1 MLARRLLVVLACAAA
16 LLLVVA
22 ALRHGNGDS
31 PAAGRAEPG
40 VGEQSREASS
50 PPPEPTPRELR
61 IERALRA
68 GVASAA
74 GLGGEVEAAAMLDD
88 SPAPL
93 VATSG
98 PGGAERYMRLWSI
111 SKVATMIA
119 LFQRLG
125 WGDRHGE
132 IPSHEVLEALS
143 GAMIRS
149 ENCRQRRV
157 VLELQRAAAGIP
169 ETRRALAEEFGSIGA
184 EFQPGSQVA
193 PPEAICLPFLRQ
205 QVEIPEPLDPAL
217 LLGTS
222 RWRVTDAARLA
233 HALAVGTFGKALSDQ
248 VLEFMRKPKQP
259 SRESE
264 PGELTAPLDWGAGRV
279 FADFGP
285 AYKAGW
291 GGSLNG
297 NFLAGQIAV
306 VPLPGNQHLSLAVM
320 FHPDTQPE
328 RDDPGITVA
337 PEAIEAVMQ
346 TVRSELGVSA
356 ASAATAGGTTGLPS
370 D

>member
-1 MLARRLLVVLACAAA
+1 VAAGFLVV
-16 LLLVVA
+16 VV
-22 ALRHGNGDS
+22 LHRGGDS
-31 PAAGRAEPG
+31 SAVVRAKSRSDAGAQQASAPAEPTA
-40 VGEQSREASS
+40 RE
-50 PPPEPTPRELR
+50 RR

-74 GLGGEVEAAAMLDD
+74 GLGGDVEAAAMLDG

-93 VATSG
+93 VASSEA
-98 PGGAERYMRLWSI
+98 GGADRPMRLWSM
-111 SKVATMIA
+111 SKVATMVA

-125 WGDRHGE
+125 WGDRDGE
-132 IPSHEVLEALS
+132 APSPEVLEALA
-143 GAMIRS
+143 GAMTRS

-157 VLELQRAAAGIP
+157 VIELQRAAGGIAGA
-169 ETRRALAEEFGSIGA
+169 RRALADEFTSFGA
-184 EFQPGSQVA
+184 KLQPGSQVA
-193 PPEAICLPFLRQ
+193 PPEDLCLPFLRQ
-205 QVEIPEPLDPAL
+205 QTEIPDPLAPAL

-222 RWRVTDAARLA
+222 RWRVTDAVRLA
-233 HALAVGTFGKALSDQ
+233 HALATAAFGRALSDQ
-248 VLEFMRKPKQP
+248 VLTLMSDPKRA

-264 PGELTAPLDWGAGRV
+264 PGELTAPLNWGAGVV
-279 FADFGP
+279 FGDLRP

-297 NFLAGQIAV
+297 NFLVGQIV
-306 VPLPGNQHLSLAVM
+306 VVGLPGKDHLSLAVM
-320 FHPDTQPE
+320 FHPSVQPE

-346 TVRSELGVSA
+346 TVRSALGDVDVGA
-356 ASAATAGGTTGLPS
+356 ANAGRDTGLPS

>member
-1 MLARRLLVVLACAAA
+1 MLAKRTLVVLACVMA

-22 ALRHGNGDS
+22 VLHHGSGGSSAVGRAKPEGGVQTEEASPS
-31 PAAGRAEPG
+31 PAA
-40 VGEQSREASS
+40 
-50 PPPEPTPRELR
+50 TPREQRL
-61 IERALRA
+61 ERALRA

-74 GLGGEVEAAAMLDD
+74 RLGGDVEAAAMLDG

-93 VATSG
+93 LATSE
-98 PGGAERYMRLWSI
+98 PGGADRYMRLWSI

-125 WGDRHGE
+125 WGDRPGE
-132 IPSHEVLEALS
+132 VPTPEVLDALV
-143 GAMIRS
+143 GALTRS

-157 VLELQRAAAGIP
+157 VLELQRAAGGIP
-169 ETRRALAEEFGSIGA
+169 EARRALADEFSSIGA
-184 EFQPGSQVA
+184 NFQPGSQVA
-193 PPEAICLPFLRQ
+193 PPEALCLSFLRRQ
-205 QVEIPEPLDPAL
+205 TEIPDPLAPAL

-222 RWRVTDAARLA
+222 RWRVTDAVRLA
-233 HALAVGTFGKALSDQ
+233 HALAVGAFGKALSTQ
-248 VLEFMRKPKQP
+248 ALEMMEAPKRP

-264 PGELTAPLDWGAGRV
+264 SGELTAPLDWGAGRV
-279 FADFGP
+279 FGDLNP

-297 NFLAGQIAV
+297 NFLAGQITV
-306 VPLPGNQHLSLAVM
+306 VRLPGDDHLSLAVM
-320 FHPDTQPE
+320 VHPDTQPE
-328 RDDPGITVA
+328 RDDPGITIA

-346 TVRSELGVSA
+346 TVRSTLGGVEA
-356 ASAATAGGTTGLPS
+356 AGAPTAGTTSGVPS

>member
-1 MLARRLLVVLACAAA
+1 MLARRLIVVLACAAA

-22 ALRHGNGDS
+22 ALRHGGGDS
-31 PAAGRAEPG
+31 PAANRAG
-40 VGEQSREASS
+40 TGTGDQSRETSA
-50 PPPEPTPRELR
+50 PPKPTAREQRLQ
-61 IERALRA
+61 RALRA
-68 GVASAA
+68 GVESAA

-88 SPAPL
+88 SPEPL
-93 VATSG
+93 VASSE
-98 PGGAERYMRLWSI
+98 PDGAERYMRLWSI

-132 IPSHEVLEALS
+132 TPSNEVLEALS

-157 VLELQRAAAGIP
+157 VLELQRAARGIP
-169 ETRRALAEEFGSIGA
+169 ETRRALAEEFESIGA
-184 EFQPGSQVA
+184 ELQPGSQVA
-193 PPEAICLPFLRQ
+193 PPEAICLSFLRRQ
-205 QVEIPEPLDPAL
+205 AEIPEPLGPAL

-233 HALAVGTFGKALSDQ
+233 HALAVGTFGAALSEQ
-248 VLEFMRKPKQP
+248 VLDLMRAPKQP

-279 FADFGP
+279 FADLSP

-297 NFLAGQIAV
+297 NFLAGQIVV
-306 VPLPGNQHLSLAVM
+306 VPLPRNRHLSLAVM

-337 PEAIEAVMQ
+337 PQAIEVVMQ
-346 TVRSELGVSA
+346 TVRAELGVSA
-356 ASAATAGGTTGLPS
+356 SAATTAGTTGLPS

>member
-1 MLARRLLVVLACAAA
+1 V
-16 LLLVVA
+16 
-22 ALRHGNGDS
+22 
-31 PAAGRAEPG
+31 E
-40 VGEQSREASS
+40 
-50 PPPEPTPRELR
+50 
-61 IERALRA
+61 
-68 GVASAA
+68 SAA
-74 GLGGEVEAAAMLDD
+74 RLGGEVEAAAMIDD

-93 VATSG
+93 VATSEPNG
-98 PGGAERYMRLWSI
+98 EERYMRLWSI

-125 WGDRHGE
+125 WEDRHGE
-132 IPSHEVLEALS
+132 TPSNEVLEALA

-157 VLELQRAAAGIP
+157 VLELQRAAGGIP
-169 ETRRALAEEFGSIGA
+169 EARRALAEEFESIGA
-184 EFQPGSQVA
+184 ELQPGSQVA

-205 QVEIPEPLDPAL
+205 QIEIPEPLGPAL

-222 RWRVTDAARLA
+222 RWRVTDAVRLA
-233 HALAVGTFGKALSDQ
+233 HALAVGAFGKALSDQ
-248 VLEFMRKPKQP
+248 VLEFMATPKQT

-264 PGELTAPLDWGAGRV
+264 PGELTAPLDWGAGTV
-279 FADFGP
+279 FGDLP
-285 AYKAGW
+285 LAYKAGW

-306 VPLPGNQHLSLAVM
+306 VTLSPNQHLSLAVM

-346 TVRSELGVSA
+346 TVRAELDVSA
-356 ASAATAGGTTGLPS
+356 AGVTATGNSAGLPS

>member
-1 MLARRLLVVLACAAA
+1 MIQAESR
-16 LLLVVA
+16 
-22 ALRHGNGDS
+22 GD
-31 PAAGRAEPG
+31 AGGQAGAPI
-40 VGEQSREASS
+40 
-50 PPPEPTPRELR
+50 EPTPRERRL
-61 IERALRA
+61 ERALRA

-74 GLGGEVEAAAMLDD
+74 NLGGDVEAAAMLDA

-93 VATSG
+93 AATSE
-98 PGGAERYMRLWSI
+98 PGGADRYMRLWSI
-111 SKVATMIA
+111 SKVATMVA

-125 WGDRHGE
+125 WGDRFGE
-132 IPSHEVLEALS
+132 TPSREVLEALA
-143 GAMIRS
+143 GAMTRS

-157 VLELQRAAAGIP
+157 VLELQRAAGGIP
-169 ETRRALAEEFGSIGA
+169 GARQALADEFTSIGA
-184 EFQPGSQVA
+184 ELQPGSQVA
-193 PPEAICLPFLRQ
+193 PPEALCLSFLRQ
-205 QVEIPEPLDPAL
+205 QTEIPDPLAPAL

-222 RWRVTDAARLA
+222 RWRVTDAVRLA
-233 HALAVGTFGKALSDQ
+233 HALAAGAFGKALSEQ
-248 VLEFMRKPKQP
+248 VLAMMSAPKRV

-279 FADFGP
+279 FRDLDP

-297 NFLAGQIAV
+297 NFLAGQIV
-306 VPLPGNQHLSLAVM
+306 VVRLPGGDHLSLAVM
-320 FHPDTQPE
+320 FHPSTQPE

-346 TVRSELGVSA
+346 TVRSALGDVDVG
-356 ASAATAGGTTGLPS
+356 AATADGTSGIPS